1 MLISC
6 QFCGQN
12 PKLCNSF
19 INTGLTPLLLNN
31 FKKLRQRTTSLS
43 VTVASVATTF
53 AHTAN
58 NWPSPR
64 WHQTL
69 LLLLDHQRWR
79 PPRRLIPQAANVAN
93 PSSSGHQLQ
102 PPRPILSPPANSLQ
116 WYPPSSSS
124 SRWSSRDSSTSYLIW
139 EILLLNSL
147 VKCSPLTHPTWSRS
161 AWCAWRD
168 LRRPAS
174 PRVRKS

>member
-19 INTGLTPLLLNN
+19 INTGLTPLL
-31 FKKLRQRTTSLS
+31 S

-58 NWPSPR
+58 NWPSPW

-79 PPRRLIPQAANVAN
+79 PPRRLIPQAVNVAN

-102 PPRPILSPPANSLQ
+102 PPPPILSPPANSLQ
-116 WYPPSSSS
+116 RYPPFFF
-124 SRWSSRDSSTSYLIW
+124 WSSRDSSTSYLIW

-147 VKCSPLTHPTWSRS
+147 VKFSPLTSSTWSRS

>member
-1 MLISC
+1 MLFSC
-6 QFCGQN
+6 QFCGQT

-31 FKKLRQRTTSLS
+31 FKKLLQRTTSLS

-58 NWPSPR
+58 NWPSPWCHR
-64 WHQTL
+64 PL

-79 PPRRLIPQAANVAN
+79 PPRRLIPQAVNVAN

-102 PPRPILSPPANSLQ
+102 PPPPILSPPANSLQ
-116 WYPPSSSS
+116 RYPPFFFFFKMIK
-124 SRWSSRDSSTSYLIW
+124 SRQLNVLPHLRDSPAY
-139 EILLLNSL
+139 NSL
-147 VKCSPLTHPTWSRS
+147 VKCSPLTHP
-161 AWCAWRD
+161 
-168 LRRPAS
+168 P
-174 PRVRKS
+174 